1 MVTFI
6 LKVLMTRR
14 THKERRLESH
24 FYNRR
29 VLPAL
34 SVTSTGAGSSRGSL
48 GALTRCPRSASKRPS
63 DMVALS
69 SSVKAQRR
77 ALCPPG
83 HKK

>member
-14 THKERRLESH
+14 TRKERRLESH

-29 VLPAL
+29 MLPAL

-48 GALTRCPRSASKRPS
+48 GALARCPRSASERP
-63 DMVALS
+63 DVVALR